1 MQDIGN
7 LALILVTTLILAHI
21 SRLLKMPAVIG
32 ELLAGILIGPALL
45 GWLTPSHTVSLLF

>member
-45 GWLTPSHTVSLLF
+45 GC